1 MAGLEADLRFRT
13 ALGRLQRARRISVVK
28 GTRDPD
34 LEIAGILKKLDG
46 DRALVFPEVAGY
58 QVPVIGNLLASPANC
73 EAAFGTDSPG
83 IRDLVARGLDGDGL
97 APRVV
102 PDGPARQH
110 VSTRDI
116 DLAAELPVLRHAP
129 ADAGRFITAGVVIAR
144 HPGSGIWNASYH
156 RLQLLGGH
164 RTAIRLDLGRHLRSA
179 FEAARAAGEPLPVAI
194 AIGADLSLLYTA
206 ATMGAQMP
214 EEKDELAAAGA
225 LAGTP
230 LEVLE
235 GITQPVLAPAHAEYV
250 LEGII
255 SPDEEVQE
263 GPFGEFVGYYS
274 SAGPAPVVEITALT
288 RRADPVYFAIN
299 GAGRETVMLRKY
311 VLEASAL
318 KTLRQAVPIVTD
330 VDMTAGG
337 LHRFHLNI
345 AVRKTRPEHEGLQ
358 RNAALAAFGA
368 LKDLVRVVLVDDDID
383 IHSER
388 DVEYAIATRCD
399 AARDLVVVPGA
410 RGHEY
415 VRVSD
420 RGVLTKWLI
429 DATVPV
435 AGQSRFSRVPF
446 TQPPLDAG
454 ELDDCDL
461 FADW

>member
-1 MAGLEADLRFRT
+1 
-13 ALGRLQRARRISVVK
+13 
-28 GTRDPD
+28 
-34 LEIAGILKKLDG
+34 
-46 DRALVFPEVAGY
+46 
-58 QVPVIGNLLASPANC
+58 
-73 EAAFGTDSPG
+73 
-83 IRDLVARGLDGDGL
+83 
-97 APRVV
+97 
-102 PDGPARQH
+102 
-110 VSTRDI
+110 
-116 DLAAELPVLRHAP
+116 
-129 ADAGRFITAGVVIAR
+129 
-144 HPGSGIWNASYH
+144 
-156 RLQLLGGH
+156 
-164 RTAIRLDLGRHLRSA
+164 
-179 FEAARAAGEPLPVAI
+179 
-194 AIGADLSLLYTA
+194 
-206 ATMGAQMP
+206 
-214 EEKDELAAAGA
+214 
-225 LAGTP
+225 
-230 LEVLE
+230 VLE

-250 LEGII
+250 LEGSI
-255 SPDEEVQE
+255 SPGEEVRE

-274 SAGPAPVVEITALT
+274 NAGPAPVVEVTALT

-383 IHSER
+383 IHRER
-388 DVEYAIATRCD
+388 DIEYAIATRCD

-435 AGQSRFSRVPF
+435 AEQSRFSRVPF
-446 TQPPLDAG
+446 AEPPLDAA
-454 ELDDCDL
+454 ELDGCDL